1 MTSNKAMLEIE
12 ARSENVSL
20 ARVVATAFVAT
31 LDPTVSELSDIKT
44 AVSEAV
50 TNSIIHGY
58 GDLQDSDTPVVV
70 MVLSFEGNK
79 ITIEV
84 SDKGVGIEN
93 IESAREPLFTTKPE
107 MERSGLGF
115 TVMESFMDVVE
126 VKSTPGVG
134 TTVIMTKTLKE
145 Q

>member
-115 TVMESFMDVVE
+115 TVMESFMDEVE